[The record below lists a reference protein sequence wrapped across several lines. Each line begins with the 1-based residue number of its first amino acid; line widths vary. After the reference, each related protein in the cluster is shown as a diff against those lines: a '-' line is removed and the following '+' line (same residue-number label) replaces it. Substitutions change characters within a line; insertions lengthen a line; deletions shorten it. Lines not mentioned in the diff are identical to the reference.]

1 MMIYLNEPHLGS
13 FGNQKSVY
21 TWTVAYTTEYIKSW
35 QVCRVAEYHMYRTI
49 HVQYSMKHM
58 VERLAVL

>member
-1 MMIYLNEPHLGS
+1 MMMYLNAPHLGS

-21 TWTVAYTTEYIKSW
+21 TRTVAYTTEYIKSW
-35 QVCRVAEYHMYRTI
+35 KGCTVAEYHMYWTI